1 MTTKPLS
8 EISPGLKGRI
18 AGIDLTGKVRRYLSD
33 MGMVVGSEIQMERT
47 APLGDPIEIKIKGY
61 ALTLRK
67 ETASRIS
74 IEMDIVP
81 MSMIKAGE
89 KALVAGHLGGDNLAR
104 KMAEL
109 GLDEGVT
116 LEVLDNRGHGPLRLV
131 FNETHLEIGRGMA
144 QKILVKEL

>member
-18 AGIDLTGKVRRYLSD
+18 AGIDLTGNVRRHLSD

-67 ETASRIS
+67 ETASRIT

-81 MSMIKAGE
+81 LDMIEAG
-89 KALVAGHLGGDNLAR
+89 KHAWVAGHLGGDNLAH
-104 KMAEL
+104 KTAEL
-109 GLDEGVT
+109 GISKGATIEM
-116 LEVLDNRGHGPLRLV
+116 LENRGHGPLRLIL
-131 FNETHLEIGRGMA
+131 NEAPLEIGRGMA

>member
-8 EISPGLKGRI
+8 EISPGIKGRI

-33 MGMVVGSEIQMERT
+33 MGMVIGSEIQMERT

-67 ETASRIS
+67 ETASKIT
-74 IEMDIVP
+74 IEMEIVP
-81 MSMIKAGE
+81 LSMIESGRDAV
-89 KALVAGHLGGDNLAR
+89 VAGHLGGDNLVR
-104 KMAEL
+104 KMSEL
-109 GLDEGVT
+109 GINEGARLGVM
-116 LEVLDNRGHGPLRLV
+116 ENRGHGPLRLI
-131 FNETHLEIGRGMA
+131 FSEAHLEIGRGMA

>member
-18 AGIDLTGKVRRYLSD
+18 AGIDLTGNVRRYLSD

-67 ETASRIS
+67 DTASHIS

-81 MSMIKAGE
+81 LAMIEAGK

-104 KMAEL
+104 KMEEL
-109 GLDEGVT
+109 GLGEEAK
-116 LEVLDNRGHGPLRLV
+116 LEVLENRGRGPLRLL
-131 FNETHLEIGRGMA
+131 FKETHLEIGRGMA

>member
-18 AGIDLTGKVRRYLSD
+18 AAIDLTGKVRRYLSD

-81 MSMIKAGE
+81 LSMIETGKN
-89 KALVAGHLGGDNLAR
+89 ALVAGHLGGDNLAR
-104 KMAEL
+104 KMEAL
-109 GLDEGVT
+109 GIGEGVT
-116 LEVLDNRGHGPLRLV
+116 LEVLQNRGHGPLLLV
-131 FNETHLEIGRGMA
+131 FNEAHLEIGRGMA
-144 QKILVKEL
+144 QKILAEEL